1 MTVIEGAGAA
11 ATPVPVRETETLGR
25 AGSLLAIVSVADL
38 APAAVGA
45 KLTEMVCCAPGAMA
59 LARAPEMEKGAARPV
74 SAVMLSAAVPVLL
87 TVSEADLVW
96 PTVTEPKSSEAATE
110 MAGAA
115 AVVGAPGMGSAG
127 TRATSRT
134 LGSMRAA
141 PASG

>member
-1 MTVIEGAGAA
+1 M
-11 ATPVPVRETETLGR
+11 
-25 AGSLLAIVSVADL
+25 VSVADL

-45 KLTEMVCCAPGAMA
+45 KVREMVCCAPGAMA

-96 PTVTEPKSSEAATE
+96 PTVTEPKSRLAGVTE

-127 TRATSRT
+127 TSATSRT
-134 LGSMRAA
+134 LG
-141 PASG
+141 